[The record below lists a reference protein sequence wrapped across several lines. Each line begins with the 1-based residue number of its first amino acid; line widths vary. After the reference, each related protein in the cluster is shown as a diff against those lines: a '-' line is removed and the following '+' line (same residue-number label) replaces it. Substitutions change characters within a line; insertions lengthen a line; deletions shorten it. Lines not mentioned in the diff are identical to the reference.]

1 MLAIQVM
8 LSVYAVILVFALVYG
23 LIWPKFQQWLIR
35 HGARDPQWLYI
46 NDEPPGFKA
55 LYRNPER
62 NKEL

>member
-8 LSVYAVILVFALVYG
+8 LSIYAIILVFAVMCG
-23 LIWPKFQQWLIR
+23 LIWPRFQGWLIR
-35 HGARDPQWLYI
+35 KGARDQQWLYI

-62 NKEL
+62 TNDL